1 MKRTAIKP
9 RTRRRHPDARKV
21 APPKAHQ
28 GQHVHKVHTVH
39 SVNKVHAPVQPQITA
54 RFATGA
60 WLLTCREGSERDLC
74 DELLLRRWQQRAQAI
89 APALVVVAGPPQN
102 GSPARELTFARQG
115 FKIALIS
122 HVDSVEPAARQL
134 AALLQRATGYALQ
147 VWTPDSSAGNA
158 LSAEARSL
166 ENALGSALAAALP
179 QVPIWTATALPGQ
192 VGGRL
197 VQACLLSDQ
206 RVALGID
213 SAANA
218 ISLAPGG
225 RNRVHVPGPLP
236 SRSARKLEEALQWFG
251 TAPGK
256 GELCVD
262 LGAAPG
268 GWTYVLCGHGAK
280 VIAVDP
286 GALRDDIAAHR
297 AVIHKRQN
305 AFQFEPEETCDWLF
319 CDMAYRP
326 LEVAALLAKWG
337 RNRWARLLV
346 ANIKLPMTKKA
357 EIVMRVKEILEAG
370 AGWKN
375 VRAKQ
380 LYHDRDE
387 VTLCGYVT

>member
-1 MKRTAIKP
+1 
-9 RTRRRHPDARKV
+9 
-21 APPKAHQ
+21 
-28 GQHVHKVHTVH
+28 
-39 SVNKVHAPVQPQITA
+39 
-54 RFATGA
+54 
-60 WLLTCREGSERDLC
+60 
-74 DELLLRRWQQRAQAI
+74 
-89 APALVVVAGPPQN
+89 
-102 GSPARELTFARQG
+102 
-115 FKIALIS
+115 
-122 HVDSVEPAARQL
+122 
-134 AALLQRATGYALQ
+134 
-147 VWTPDSSAGNA
+147 
-158 LSAEARSL
+158 
-166 ENALGSALAAALP
+166 
-179 QVPIWTATALPGQ
+179 
-192 VGGRL
+192 
-197 VQACLLSDQ
+197 
-206 RVALGID
+206 
-213 SAANA
+213 
-218 ISLAPGG
+218 
-225 RNRVHVPGPLP
+225 LP